1 MKEQLI
7 EVAVFAPLRTRFCYR
22 SAVTDERGSVRTGQ
36 MVRVPFGKSSRMGV
50 ITAVDPETPQFQGEL
65 KAISE
70 FCDPEPVFD
79 AQDLALGQWA
89 ANYYHHPLGEVLA
102 AMLPSL
108 VRQRGRRIINQR
120 VTWHLANGDVASK
133 VSPRA
138 KRQHEVLQFIGPNG
152 AAEDALA
159 TLEFDWRRPLRELS
173 SKGLL
178 TKQVE
183 NLRTEDASEPVT
195 QFSPA
200 PLNDEQQNIVAAL
213 LSGDASFTPS
223 LLHGVTGSG
232 KTNVYIG
239 LIAGLLERG
248 GQALLLLPEIAITQQ
263 LVDRFEAS
271 FGDCV
276 AVSHSGLGDKRR
288 AQVWTQFKQGKIKIL
303 LGTRSAVWVSARDL
317 RCIIVDEEHDPSYK
331 QLEGFRYHAR
341 DVAVYRASRLKI
353 PVVLGSA
360 TPSFESYRNAKN
372 GKYRLHILPNRAT
385 GARIPALHIEDVRS
399 LKLQAGLSQRLIAA
413 IRDRLSRGQQTI
425 LFLNRRGYAPVM
437 LCHHCG
443 QVWECDRCDSKLV
456 LHREKKVLICHQCDK
471 RVPTTT
477 LPSCCETPEMV
488 AVGQGTEQ
496 LAEQLQALFPEHKI
510 KRIDRDTVRKKT
522 ELDEILR
529 QAKHGEI
536 DILLGTQMLAKG
548 HDFPN
553 VTLVGVVDADARLFS
568 LDFRAEERLAQL
580 IIQVAGR
587 AGRAELKGEVIV
599 QTRQPFHWIFDAL
612 AAGSYDNFLQRG
624 LAEREQAHL
633 PPFVQSALIR
643 AEAVKRDAPYAFL
656 NKIVRELKLD
666 PNLDS
671 VFGPI
676 PSQLERR
683 AGKYR
688 AEIIFFAE
696 TRQRL
701 TALLAKAVKCA
712 ESAPEKSRVRW
723 QVDVDPQDA

>member
-7 EVAVFAPLRTRFCYR
+7 EVAVFAPLRNRFCYR
-22 SAVTDERGSVRTGQ
+22 SALTDERSSVRTGQ

-50 ITAVDPETPQFQGEL
+50 ITAVDPESPQFQGEL

-108 VRQRGRRIINQR
+108 VRQRGRRVINQR
-120 VTWHLANGDVASK
+120 VTWHLANSEVASK

-138 KRQHEVLQFIGPNG
+138 KRQHELLQFIGPDG
-152 AAEDALA
+152 VAEDTLA
-159 TLEFDWRRPLRELS
+159 ALEFDWRRPLRELS
-173 SKGLL
+173 SRGLL

-183 NLRTEDASEPVT
+183 NLCTEDASDPIA
-195 QFSPA
+195 QFRPA
-200 PLNDEQQNIVAAL
+200 PLNDEQQNIVASL

-263 LVDRFEAS
+263 LVDRFESS

-372 GKYRLHILPNRAT
+372 GKYRLHTLPNRAT
-385 GARIPALHIEDVRS
+385 GATIPALHIEDVRS

-413 IRDRLSRGQQTI
+413 IRDRL
-425 LFLNRRGYAPVM
+425 A
-437 LCHHCG
+437 
-443 QVWECDRCDSKLV
+443 
-456 LHREKKVLICHQCDK
+456 RE
-471 RVPTTT
+471 
-477 LPSCCETPEMV
+477 
-488 AVGQGTEQ
+488 
-496 LAEQLQALFPEHKI
+496 
-510 KRIDRDTVRKKT
+510 
-522 ELDEILR
+522 
-529 QAKHGEI
+529 
-536 DILLGTQMLAKG
+536 
-548 HDFPN
+548 
-553 VTLVGVVDADARLFS
+553 
-568 LDFRAEERLAQL
+568 
-580 IIQVAGR
+580 
-587 AGRAELKGEVIV
+587 
-599 QTRQPFHWIFDAL
+599 
-612 AAGSYDNFLQRG
+612 
-624 LAEREQAHL
+624 
-633 PPFVQSALIR
+633 
-643 AEAVKRDAPYAFL
+643 
-656 NKIVRELKLD
+656 
-666 PNLDS
+666 
-671 VFGPI
+671 
-676 PSQLERR
+676 
-683 AGKYR
+683 
-688 AEIIFFAE
+688 
-696 TRQRL
+696 
-701 TALLAKAVKCA
+701 
-712 ESAPEKSRVRW
+712 
-723 QVDVDPQDA
+723 